1 MCSCVCLKCP
11 SVHVKG
17 GLVLLSSLSLA
28 AMDETS
34 PSEDT
39 STIAGGHFAGV
50 GDFPEVARSPHKS
63 PRLTQDLPFR
73 ADPNFSL
80 R

>member
-1 MCSCVCLKCP
+1 MCVSKYMLRHSVCIK
-11 SVHVKG
+11 V
-17 GLVLLSSLSLA
+17 GLVLLSSLSHV

-39 STIAGGHFAGV
+39 CTIAGGHFAGV

-63 PRLTQDLPFR
+63 PKLTQDLPFR